1 MDHCAYLPDG
11 PRSKRSSCAYL
22 FKYSHFVHCLISA
35 AKVTERIRLLLSF
48 SCKLS
53 VCVVGCLKL
62 YRWVTD
68 CCIFLQIYLMKCP
81 WEIVGNGIPENFL

>member
-53 VCVVGCLKL
+53 VCVVGCCGKL
-62 YRWVTD
+62 DPTTSRGRTSFD
-68 CCIFLQIYLMKCP
+68 PQQT
-81 WEIVGNGIPENFL
+81 EH